1 MMEDTMPRF
10 FFHIQTIDGASEE
23 DDVGAHFASERDA
36 IEEARALANE
46 LMLDAT
52 RARHNVKQVIEV
64 ADAHGNTIIRIDCTS
79 AMTATATGPGLRD
92 QKR

>member
-1 MMEDTMPRF
+1 MPRF
-10 FFHIQTIDGASEE
+10 FFHIQTINGVNEE
-23 DDVGAHFASERDA
+23 DNVGADFASERDA

-46 LMLDAT
+46 LMLDAA

-79 AMTATATGPGLRD
+79 GMTATVAGPGLRD